1 MHKIKFRK
9 VYRIEQLMNYTK
21 LVFVGIMP
29 LHEDKLEMLEAQN
42 NWVIL

>member
-9 VYRIEQLMNYTK
+9 VYKIEKLMNYTK

-29 LHEDKLEMLEAQN
+29 LHDDKLEQLEAQN